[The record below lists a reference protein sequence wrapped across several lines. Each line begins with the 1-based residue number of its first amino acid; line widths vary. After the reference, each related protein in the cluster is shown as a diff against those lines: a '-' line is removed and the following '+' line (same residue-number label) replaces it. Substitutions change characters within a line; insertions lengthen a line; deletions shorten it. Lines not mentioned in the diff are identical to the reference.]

1 MDVKE
6 VMTRDVVVA
15 RPSMSLTEV
24 AETLVRERLRAM
36 PVVDAENHVLGLIT
50 DRHVMQRVLPRLEAA
65 RTEGTPFGPLV
76 GDGEVREAME
86 RTVMCVNED
95 EALADVVRLMLD
107 KEIERLPVVRE
118 GQLVGFL
125 TRGDIIRRLLRG
137 SMTPPGEGTRGS
149 AEAADS
155 APEAPTSSPEGGAD
169 RGILPGPADGSVEPM
184 NERERTDTDEL

>member
-1 MDVKE
+1 MDVKQ

-15 RPSMSLTEV
+15 RPSMSLAEA

-36 PVVDAENHVLGLIT
+36 PVVDDENHVLGLIT
-50 DRHVMQRVLPRLEAA
+50 DRHVMSRFLPRLEAA
-65 RTEGTPFGPLV
+65 RSEGTPLGPMV

-125 TRGDIIRRLLRG
+125 TRGDIIRRLLRSVESG
-137 SMTPPGEGTRGS
+137 AAAT
-149 AEAADS
+149 AAD
-155 APEAPTSSPEGGAD
+155 APLRERPPNEGAKG
-169 RGILPGPADGSVEPM
+169 GMLPGPADGSVRPI
-184 NERERTDTDEL
+184 NEMGRTDTDEH